1 MNKREKYLHR
11 LGNFVLLPRRKNS
24 EAQNFD
30 FKKKTKYFT
39 SKTGVSPFA
48 LTNQVLTEE
57 EWTPEVIEK
66 WQQKRIAQLKKVWRL

>member
-1 MNKREKYLHR
+1 MVVNGR
-11 LGNFVLLPRRKNS
+11 NFFLLNNS

-30 FKKKTKYFT
+30 FKKKKTKYFT

-48 LTNQVLTEE
+48 LTTQVLSEQ